1 MKPILSILLIFLI
14 WTNLSAQTEFMP
26 LGATLN
32 SEAVAYGF
40 SGNAVFNAQKD
51 TICNGLPCRK
61 VNIFYKDKRTNNTW
75 TDPVFF
81 QQRGDSIFE
90 YNEYLKKSG
99 FLFKNKYA
107 VGDSFLIQQLIGT
120 TNVTQATVYI
130 DSLINLNG
138 IKRYAARIKC
148 RAINVNYPEFT
159 VRFNLYDKF
168 IPEYHWD
175 VYLICQSGFYD
186 GFRYTPLCFT
196 DNVTSYKS
204 VFYTGNC
211 DSISRITSVKEI
223 DNDLKIVPNPA
234 HSFLTITGTETELIT
249 LIIKN
254 INGAEMLQKTILIP
268 NTIDVNY
275 LPNGVYILSFKN
287 NKGFLKVQKL
297 IIQH

>member
-1 MKPILSILLIFLI
+1 MKSILSIIFIFLFG
-14 WTNLSAQTEFMP
+14 TNLLAQTEFMS
-26 LGATLN
+26 LGSTLN
-32 SEAVAYGF
+32 SEASAYGF
-40 SGNAVFNAQKD
+40 FGSAVFNAQKD

-61 VNIFYKDKRTNNTW
+61 INIFYKDKRTNNTW
-75 TDPVFF
+75 TNPVFF

-90 YNEYLKKSG
+90 YTEYLKKSG

-120 TNVTQATVYI
+120 TNVTNATVYI

-168 IPEYHWD
+168 IPDFNWNI
-175 VYLICQSGFYD
+175 YLICQSGFYD
-186 GFRYTPLCFT
+186 GFRYTPLCYT
-196 DNVTSYKS
+196 DNITSYKS
-204 VFYTGNC
+204 VFYTGSC

-223 DNDLKIVPNPA
+223 ENDVKIVPNPA
-234 HSFLTITGTETELIT
+234 HSFLTITGTETSLIT

-254 INGAEMLQKTILIP
+254 INGVEILKKTILIP
-268 NTIDVNY
+268 TTIDVNY
-275 LPNGVYILSFKN
+275 LQNGVYILSLHN
-287 NKGFLKVQKL
+287 NKGFLNVRKL

>member
-1 MKPILSILLIFLI
+1 MKPILSILFIFLI

-32 SEAVAYGF
+32 TEAVAYGF
-40 SGNAVFNAQKD
+40 SGSAVFNAQKD

-61 VNIFYKDKRTNNTW
+61 VNIAYKDKRTNRAFTNS
-75 TDPVFF
+75 VFF

-90 YNEYLKKSG
+90 YNDYLKKSG
-99 FLFKNKYA
+99 FLFKNKCA

-120 TNVTQATVYI
+120 TNVTNATVYI

-148 RAINVNYPEFT
+148 RAINATYPSFT
-159 VRFNLYDKF
+159 NHFNFYDKF

-186 GFRYTPLCFT
+186 GMRYTPLCFT
-196 DNVTSYKS
+196 DSTTSYKS
-204 VFYTGNC
+204 IFYTGNC
-211 DSISRITSVKEI
+211 DSISRVTSVKEI
-223 DNDLKIVPNPA
+223 ENDVKIVPNPA
-234 HSFLTITGTETELIT
+234 HSFLTITGAETSLIT

-254 INGAEMLQKTILIP
+254 INGVEMLQKTILIP
-268 NTIDVNY
+268 TIIDVNY
-275 LPNGVYILSFKN
+275 LPNGMYILSLHN
-287 NKGFLKVQKL
+287 NKGYLKVQQL